1 MSDEGGS
8 DQAVPVGA
16 PAHPENIVDRSVR
29 AFLVAPLIQNVVL
42 WIIFAVWMLVGKG
55 GAIRFSFST
64 GFWWFAGGV
73 LLVSH
78 VIAGTLGVLVHV
90 MCIKLGFWKFRHYLL
105 AGLLAGAIPAI
116 VWGFAVTSQNPGYRA
131 LGAAAYFVPSALVV
145 AVVVWLMVFW
155 RNPSPRSTA
164 DLDAFS

>member
-1 MSDEGGS
+1 MSNDGVSGE
-8 DQAVPVGA
+8 AMRVGEA
-16 PAHPENIVDRSVR
+16 ARPENIVDRSVR
-29 AFLVAPLIQNVVL
+29 AFLVAPLIQNIVL
-42 WIIFAVWMLVGKG
+42 WIILAVWMLVGAG

-73 LLVSH
+73 LLVSY
-78 VIAGTLGVLVHV
+78 VIAATLGVLVHV
-90 MCIKLGFWKFRHYLL
+90 MCVKLGLWKFRHYLL
-105 AGLLAGAIPAI
+105 AGFLAGAIPAI

-155 RNPSPRSTA
+155 RNPPRSTA
-164 DLDAFS
+164 DLDEFS